1 MRKIFNLAACASI
14 ALLSAC
20 QTKENLSV
28 LITNG
33 EEHDRSAEL
42 VELKR
47 TDLKGFS
54 EEPFKLLLKGQELP
68 YQLVDTDLDGQW
80 DLLLT
85 VVSVAASATDTLLF
99 EKTATTPVYPNT
111 TQVRHRKLLTDRTFG
126 AELKKDTM
134 ILGLEATDF
143 SKEKLPPYLT
153 EGPAWEN
160 DLVGFRLYFDKRN
173 GRDIWGKL
181 TPELV
186 LSEVGTDTTV
196 SYHNLQ
202 PWGMDILKVGGSLGA
217 GAVGFSYKDS
227 LYRLAGDQFES
238 VTYEELYD
246 GPIQA
251 AFKMVYKGFRVRP
264 DLEPIDVEELITIT
278 KGQWYY
284 NNKVTIKNAPGELM
298 LITGIVNLHEVE
310 FKYLEIDHYI
320 SMYSYGIQSEN
331 KDGLGMALL
340 VDKKN
345 FGSFAT
351 APKTGSGIVNTHLI
365 KMPILKEGNE
375 FKFLSMWSKS
385 LPEMTD
391 DVNFVDL
398 LNTVTYNLVKPLAV
412 KVN

>member
-1 MRKIFNLAACASI
+1 MRKIFNLAACTGI
-14 ALLSAC
+14 VLLSAC
-20 QTKENLSV
+20 QSKENLSV
-28 LITNG
+28 SITNG

-42 VELKR
+42 IELKR
-47 TDLKGFS
+47 TELKGFTD
-54 EEPFKLLLKGQELP
+54 EPFKLLLKGQELP
-68 YQLVDTDLDGQW
+68 YQLVDTDQDGQW

-85 VVSVAASATDTLLF
+85 SVSIAGSATDTLVF
-99 EKTATTPVYPNT
+99 EKAETLPVYPNT
-111 TQVRHRKLLTDRTFG
+111 TQVRHRKLLADKTFG

-181 TPELV
+181 TPALI
-186 LSEVGTDTTV
+186 LGEVGTDTTV

-217 GAVGFSYKDS
+217 GAVGFFYKDS

-238 VTYEELYD
+238 VAYEELYD

-251 AFKMVYKGFRVRP
+251 AFKMIYKGFRLSP
-264 DLEPIDVEELITIT
+264 GLAPMDVEELITIT

-284 NNKVTIKNAPGELM
+284 NNKVTIKNAPPEL
-298 LITGIVNLHEVE
+298 LLVTGIVNLHEVE

-320 SMYSYGIQSEN
+320 AMYSYGIQSEN
-331 KDGLGMALL
+331 KDALGMALL

-345 FGSFAT
+345 FEDFAT
-351 APKTGSGIVNTHLI
+351 APKTGNGIVHTHLI
-365 KMPILKEGNE
+365 KMPILQEGNE
-375 FKFLSMWSKS
+375 FKFLSIWSKS

-391 DVNFVDL
+391 DLKFIDL
-398 LNTVTYNLVKPLAV
+398 LNTITYNLVKPLTV